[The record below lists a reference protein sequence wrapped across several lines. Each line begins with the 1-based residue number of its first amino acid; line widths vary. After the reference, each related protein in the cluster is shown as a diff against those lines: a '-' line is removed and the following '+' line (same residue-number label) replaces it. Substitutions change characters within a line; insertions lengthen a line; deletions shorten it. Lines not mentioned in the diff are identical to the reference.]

1 MRIKMDGD
9 DHSRRR
15 FADSARIAS
24 VPLNSSQ
31 QGGHAMANAVSSS
44 TASNPY
50 LPSSSGQWLSKPPTT
65 CFVLPSLHEGMSASS
80 DAGGTGGTAQA
91 SARVT
96 INPRLSASEANVEAH
111 ASEETSDDE
120 LVTKINTLALQ
131 LIDIAKRA
139 AQLEYQPPELDF
151 KGIDVDLLLAKVPI
165 GSSSNMGSCL
175 SRENYLLLVNG
186 FVLAGGTKYLNPKQ
200 RNARLAELI
209 GLSEK
214 ESDID
219 FKGVSRM
226 LQDGADVNG
235 AKHLLRA
242 VSCGKENLVK
252 LLAAW
257 GAQPDTAD
265 EKGNTPLMLAADK
278 PGIMQTLLNLE
289 PKLDL
294 INKEGETALMIA
306 VQRGS
311 AECVSMLVKA
321 GANTKVK
328 DRLHSGLLILAV
340 MSGDRTTIETVL
352 KARVKID
359 QRDYAKRTALFYA
372 VRKDL
377 HEVIPLL
384 VRHGA
389 NINKRDA
396 DGATPL
402 IVACQS
408 QKAKVAAS
416 LIANGADPGIR
427 DKHSRNALDYVCSS
441 KRQEF
446 ERILKGQH

>member
-1 MRIKMDGD
+1 LQILRVLIN
-9 DHSRRR
+9 HP
-15 FADSARIAS
+15 F
-24 VPLNSSQ
+24 Q
-31 QGGHAMANAVSSS
+31 QGGHAMAHPVSRHI
-44 TASNPY
+44 AANPY
-50 LPSSSGQWLSKPPTT
+50 LPSSSGQWLSKPPTA
-65 CFVLPSLHEGMSASS
+65 CFVLPSLHAGMSASS
-80 DAGGTGGTAQA
+80 DAGRTAGTAQA
-91 SARVT
+91 SVRVT
-96 INPRLSASEANVEAH
+96 TNPSLSASEANVEAH

-151 KGIDVDLLLAKVPI
+151 KGIDVDLLIAKVPI

-278 PGIMQTLLNLE
+278 PGIMQTLLKLGA
-289 PKLDL
+289 KLDL
-294 INKEGETALMIA
+294 VNGERETALLIA
-306 VQRGS
+306 AQRGS

-321 GANTKVK
+321 GADTGGK
-328 DRLHSGLLILAV
+328 DRLFHCGLLICAV
-340 MSGDRTTIETVL
+340 MSGDRKTIETVL
-352 KARVKID
+352 KASVKID
-359 QRDYAKRTALFYA
+359 QRDHAKQTALFHA
-372 VRKDL
+372 VTKNL

-384 VRHGA
+384 VKHGA

-396 DGATPL
+396 NGATPL
-402 IVACQS
+402 IVACKA

-416 LIANGADPGIR
+416 LIAKGADPGIQ
-427 DKHSRNALDYVCSS
+427 DTHGNKALDYVPSNR
-441 KRQEF
+441 RQEF
-446 ERILKGQH
+446 ERILRGQDSTASFG